1 MRKGIMKKFVTF
13 SLAVAVMV
21 SAFVFLPAPSA
32 NAQIPGLVSS
42 AISRMEKN
50 KRSLKSMRANI
61 TMEKYNSQLR
71 DTDKYQGIVLYIPGG
86 GGNSSASVRLEWTSP
101 KHEIMVSSNGNYTA
115 YQPRLGQVF
124 QGKTSR
130 IKSERDSDV
139 LALINMSAAQLRSK
153 FGEFQDVREETLWG
167 GVWTQHFKAM
177 PNGPASYQYIEV
189 WVDKDG
195 MPVMTK
201 MVEKNGDA
209 TTVRL
214 SDVQRNTPIPMDQFK
229 IDLPA
234 NVKIIKG

>member
-1 MRKGIMKKFVTF
+1 MKKFVSF
-13 SLAVAVMV
+13 SLLVTLMV
-21 SAFVFLPAPSA
+21 SALAIFSGLSA
-32 NAQIPGLVSS
+32 SAQIPGLVSS

-71 DTDKYQGIVLYIPGG
+71 DSEKYQGVVLYIPSGA
-86 GGNSSASVRLEWTSP
+86 GNTSASVRLEWTSP

-115 YQPRLGQVF
+115 YQPRLKQAF

-139 LALINMSAAQLRSK
+139 LSLINMSAAQLRSR

-214 SDVQRNTPIPMDQFK
+214 SNVERNTSIPMDQFK
-229 IDLPA
+229 LNLDSS
-234 NVKIIKG
+234 VKIIKG